1 MVADSHKLLDTVDS
15 PQDLKK
21 LSADE
26 LRAYCDEL
34 RRYIIAECSVNPG
47 HLASS
52 LGAVELAVGV
62 GHGMDVGTD
71 DALVVPQLL

>member
-1 MVADSHKLLDTVDS
+1 MVADSHKLLDTIDS

-34 RRYIIAECSVNPG
+34 RRYIIAEC
-47 HLASS
+47 
-52 LGAVELAVGV
+52 
-62 GHGMDVGTD
+62 
-71 DALVVPQLL
+71 